1 MPTITIQQQANMRP
15 YLSETEIWGEPTPL
29 VLGLESK
36 LVLVVGQSKRRVSL
50 AVTPGNP
57 GSPNSGKVAV
67 AARPTPDGRVEWA
80 SAQLLSQ
87 SGIIDDSKWYLAED
101 VFPLLCATHLA
112 RRYGCDL
119 QLTIPST
126 AE

>member
-15 YLSETEIWGEPTPL
+15 YLSETEIWVEPTPL
-29 VLGLESK
+29 VLSLASK
-36 LVLVVGQSKRRVSL
+36 LVLVVGQSKCRVSL

-57 GSPNSGKVAV
+57 GSPNAGNVAV

-80 SAQLLSQ
+80 SLLSQ
-87 SGIIDDSKWYLAED
+87 SGIIDDSKWYLGED
-101 VFPLLCATHLA
+101 AFPLLCATGLA
-112 RRYGCDL
+112 RTFGCEL